1 MASINTFES
10 ILAEHGDKNM
20 PSIDQQNKDLF
31 DTSNVTNETAK
42 AYIENVKAQIETQ
55 NAISLNRRMANRD
68 FDTAILQ
75 QQCAALTEKQ
85 QSIKNHLDEIKNDL
99 DVNALSKD
107 DYEAVLN
114 ATCAANN
121 GNTKGGFTECAK
133 DTAITHQLLSQ
144 MSPDEITASIQNLS
158 PRARQEWLES
168 VLQNNPQ
175 LATQTAN
182 NLQTLNEYADEAKA
196 EFIDRD
202 PRIDPTNMR
211 AITNHLC
218 ECTNEVHEK
227 HTCQQSDYI
236 ASDRQRREPV
246 AQTTSRFDR
255 PIQSMPSINLNG
267 YDKTDNGG
275 FSY

>member
-1 MASINTFES
+1 MATINTFES
-10 ILAEHGDKNM
+10 ILAGHGDKNM
-20 PSIDQQNKDLF
+20 PSIDHQNRDLF

-42 AYIENVKAQIETQ
+42 AYIENIKAQVETQ
-55 NAISLNRRMANRD
+55 NAISLNRRTANRD
-68 FDTAILQ
+68 FDTEALR
-75 QQCAALTEKQ
+75 QQCAALTERQ
-85 QSIKNHLDEIKNDL
+85 QSIKNNLSEIKNEL
-99 DVNALSKD
+99 DVNALSKE

-121 GNTKGGFTECAK
+121 GNTKGGFAECAK

-158 PRARQEWLES
+158 PKARQEWLEN

-182 NLQTLNEYADEAKA
+182 DLQTLNEYADEAKA

-202 PRIDPTNMR
+202 PRVDPTNMR
-211 AITNHLC
+211 AITERLC
-218 ECTNEVHEK
+218 VCTNDVHEK
-227 HTCQQSDYI
+227 HTCQQNDYI
-236 ASDRQRREPV
+236 ANDRQRSEPV
-246 AQTTSRFDR
+246 IQTPSRFDR
-255 PIQSMPSINLNG
+255 PIQSASGINLNG
-267 YDKTDNGG
+267 YNKTNNDG